1 MNYYAI
7 LGCKVDSTPEQ
18 IKAQYR
24 KLVALHHPDKN
35 FGSLESENK
44 FKLILEAYE
53 VLSDPITRR
62 KHDIHIQTTPINAN
76 VDHIKSP
83 KDNLANIYKLDL
95 LVYGLLIIITVF
107 ALIKF
112 TKTTDNSVKNATIKE
127 QNKAER
133 PHTGEI
139 DFTK

>member
-1 MNYYAI
+1 MNYYTI

-62 KHDIHIQTTPINAN
+62 KHDIYIQTTPIKDN
-76 VDHIKSP
+76 VDQIKSP
-83 KDNLANIYKLDL
+83 KHNLVNFYRLDL
-95 LVYGLLIIITVF
+95 LVYVLILIIILFTVK
-107 ALIKF
+107 KF
-112 TKTTDNSVKNATIKE
+112 TNTTDTSVKNATIKE

>member
-1 MNYYAI
+1 MNYYTI

-53 VLSDPITRR
+53 VLSDPIKRR
-62 KHDIHIQTTPINAN
+62 KHDIYIQTTPFKANA
-76 VDHIKSP
+76 DQIKSP
-83 KDNLANIYKLDL
+83 KDNLVNIYKLDL
-95 LVYGLLIIITVF
+95 LVYGLLLIIVVFTV
-107 ALIKF
+107 IKF
-112 TKTTDNSVKNATIKE
+112 TNTTDNSDKNATIKD
-127 QNKAER
+127 QNKTER